1 MKSTLI
7 CCLIAAT
14 FVAPL
19 AQAKEVRGNQGSVID
34 AVPVATFNSPWAMT
48 FLSDT
53 QALVTTKGG
62 VLWLVSNGAE
72 KVRVS
77 GVPKVVTGGQGGLG
91 DVILH
96 PDFARNGLIYL
107 SFVGSDNGG
116 KTRGAE
122 VVRAKLTL
130 SPKPNLTNVTPIWK
144 QTPKVRGKG
153 HFSHRLAFDKSG
165 KLFITSGDRQM
176 MDPAQDWNS
185 SLGKVIR
192 INADG
197 SVPNDNPFQD
207 KGELAKTFWSVGHRN
222 PLGIAFDANG
232 RLWSTEM
239 GPRHGDELNVV
250 NAGANYG
257 WPLVSEGNHYSG
269 QRIPN
274 HNTQPQFAAPKAAWV
289 PSIAP
294 AGLVIYDGAEF
305 PTWKGNA
312 FIAGLKAQALIRVT
326 LKGTKAQEAERFEWG
341 VRIREVEQAP
351 DGALWVLEDGKGRLL
366 RLTKP

>member
-1 MKSTLI
+1 M
-7 CCLIAAT
+7 
-14 FVAPL
+14 
-19 AQAKEVRGNQGSVID
+19 
-34 AVPVATFNSPWAMT
+34 
-48 FLSDT
+48 
-53 QALVTTKGG
+53 
-62 VLWLVSNGAE
+62 
-72 KVRVS
+72 
-77 GVPKVVTGGQGGLG
+77 
-91 DVILH
+91 ILH
-96 PDFARNGLIYL
+96 PDFARNGVIYL

-239 GPRHGDELNVV
+239 GPRCGDELNLLLP
-250 NAGANYG
+250 GRNYG
-257 WPLVSEGNHYSG
+257 WPLVSLGLNYDGSAINYGEWLDITFELND
-269 QRIPN
+269 IE
-274 HNTQPQFAAPKAAWV
+274 QPVVDLTP
-289 PSIAP
+289 AP
-294 AGLVIYDGAEF
+294 AVSSFIFYEGEQF
-305 PTWKGNA
+305 PRWRGNA
-312 FIAGLKAQALIRVT
+312 LVGS
-326 LKGTKAQEAERFEWG
+326 LKGSELYRIILDENDRYVHSEVLIKQLA
-341 VRIREVEQAP
+341 RIRDIETGPGGNVY
-351 DGALWVLEDGKGRLL
+351 LLLEHAKGGKIVRLVPVN
-366 RLTKP
+366 K